1 MSLRWDQGRGT
12 IEDMLAAGALEQVPD
27 SREHADLPIAQAREH
42 LASAKA
48 IADSEPEGGYAM
60 VYDAARKWL
69 SAVLEN
75 QGLRTTSLRGHHQAD
90 YDAVF
95 AQLEPPMGKD
105 LRPFRRMKQ
114 NRGSA
119 EYPSTMNLPSP
130 RRTSSRTV
138 PSVPTHRMISMR
150 APARGM
156 SSSDAHE
163 TFTGP

>member
-27 SREHADLPIAQAREH
+27 SREHADLLIAQAREH

-75 QGLRTTSLRGHHQAD
+75 QGLRTTSLQT
-90 YDAVF
+90 
-95 AQLEPPMGKD
+95 PPGG
-105 LRPFRRMKQ
+105 LRRRLRAARATDGQ
-114 NRGSA
+114 GPA
-119 EYPSTMNLPSP
+119 
-130 RRTSSRTV
+130 
-138 PSVPTHRMISMR
+138 SVQ
-150 APARGM
+150 
-156 SSSDAHE
+156 AHE
-163 TFTGP
+163 AEPRVSGVPKHDEPTLTTQDVLEDCAKCADTSDDLHEGACPGHVLVRRP